1 METLIKINTCNTSIC
16 KHWMCKCSRG
26 AKNIIEVI
34 NLKPKFEYVIKVDK
48 EDVWRGLNPKEV
60 YKELKKQNP
69 NKRVSIAWRT
79 TEDVLVCLQK

>member
-1 METLIKINTCNTSIC
+1 
-16 KHWMCKCSRG
+16 
-26 AKNIIEVI
+26 VI

-48 EDVWRGLNPKEV
+48 EDVWHGLNPKEV

-79 TEDVLVCLQK
+79 TEDVLVCHQK